1 MKKLKITLK
10 RSRIGVK
17 HDHLAVLDGLGLK
30 KVGKTVI
37 KDNDPRIRGM
47 IKKVIYLLDYQEI
60 DD

>member
-17 HDHLAVLDGLGLK
+17 HRQLAVLDGLGLRRI
-30 KVGKTVI
+30 GNTVV

-47 IKKVIYLLDYQEI
+47 VKKVIHLLEVTEVE
-60 DD
+60 

>member
-1 MKKLKITLK
+1 MNKLRITLK

-17 HDHLAVLDGLGLK
+17 HNHLAVLDGLGLT

-47 IKKVIYLLDYQEI
+47 IKKVIYLLDCQEI
-60 DD
+60 NN